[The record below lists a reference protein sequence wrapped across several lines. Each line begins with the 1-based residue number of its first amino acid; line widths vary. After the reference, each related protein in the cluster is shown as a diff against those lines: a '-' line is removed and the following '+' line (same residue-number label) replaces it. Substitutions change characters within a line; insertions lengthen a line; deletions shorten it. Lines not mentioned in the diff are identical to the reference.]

1 MDLSTSINYADTY
14 HTWEYHNIATSL
26 RDQWC
31 STMDWILFPLGFDNG
46 WHYLSFP
53 EICLLVVMTVRVARW
68 RTTWHRVYQI
78 LSG

>member
-1 MDLSTSINYADTY
+1 MDLSTSINYTDTY

-31 STMDWILFPLGFDNG
+31 STMDWIPFHLGFDNG

-53 EICLLVVMTVRVARW
+53 EICLLVGMTVRVARW
-68 RTTWHRVYQI
+68 RTKWHRVSQI